1 MHTKTTATLLAGA
14 LTAAV
19 SLAAATAP
27 AQAADQEKCYGVSM
41 AGQNDCAAGAHS
53 CQGQSTMDYDPN
65 SFKLVPAGTCLSM
78 KEGHPSLEPMNG

>member
-1 MHTKTTATLLAGA
+1 M
-14 LTAAV
+14 
-19 SLAAATAP
+19 AAATSP

-53 CQGQSTMDYDPN
+53 CQGQSTMDFDPN

-78 KEGHPSLEPMNG
+78 TKGKPSLEPMDS